1 MAHHATSSGNVSLPR
16 RGWRSPPCSFN
27 QVGPTL
33 NAYTLFAHPL
43 RGQFDS
49 GQRADTEFS
58 RVKQGACVFVSA
70 ITQIDFFSSVA
81 VRSGL
86 RGKKLSTVQEHRA
99 ALNLL
104 KMCVF
109 AADVVDVH
117 DPLPYGSH
125 EFPSVMRSTLDALSA
140 SSSTKHPEHLAISR
154 EVADIVEHGD
164 IRVFY

>member
-1 MAHHATSSGNVSLPR
+1 MWSWPPQSLSALRVGRLLHGAPRYVIRERQPATPR
-16 RGWRSPPCSFN
+16 LAIASMLLHE
-27 QVGPTL
+27 VGPTL

-58 RVKQGACVFVSA
+58 RVKQGAGAFVSA
-70 ITQIDFFSSVA
+70 ITEIDFFSSVA

-86 RGKKLSTVQEHRA
+86 RGKKLSTVEEHRA

-125 EFPSVMRSTLDALSA
+125 EFPRA
-140 SSSTKHPEHLAISR
+140 S
-154 EVADIVEHGD
+154 
-164 IRVFY
+164 